1 MAAWVLYAGA
11 ALLVTVAVLHQSN
24 YFFTQ
29 MAVQNSALKMEY
41 QQQFQALWYGFSA
54 QAVVMAL
61 LMLLAGWRPAK
72 VDRSVLLL
80 CTLLMFVNAGLA
92 AMILADA
99 FSTGVLLV
107 TAVLMLLGA
116 LLKPAGA

>member
-1 MAAWVLYAGA
+1 
-11 ALLVTVAVLHQSN
+11 
-24 YFFTQ
+24 
-29 MAVQNSALKMEY
+29 
-41 QQQFQALWYGFSA
+41 
-54 QAVVMAL
+54 MAL
-61 LMLLAGWRPAK
+61 FLLLAGWRPAK